1 MSYEDK
7 IPLTNEKIKGRNDQ
21 KEFKL
26 RGRENRRCRPEHEL
40 LTFLKLLTD
49 SN

>member
-7 IPLTNEKIKGRNDQ
+7 IPLANNKIKGRNDQ
-21 KEFKL
+21 KVFRL
-26 RGRENRRCRPEHEL
+26 RGRENRRCHPEHQL

-49 SN
+49 FN